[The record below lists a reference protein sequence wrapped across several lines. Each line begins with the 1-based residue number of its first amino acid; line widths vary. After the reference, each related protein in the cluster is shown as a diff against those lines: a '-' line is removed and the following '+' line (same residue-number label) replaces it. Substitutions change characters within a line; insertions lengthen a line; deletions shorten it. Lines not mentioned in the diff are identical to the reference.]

1 MDLFKVF
8 FFQKSIYFTLMY
20 YWVMN
25 CTVCGGQC
33 SQMYKSPIISLLYN
47 VLSMALNK
55 TASQYKQYKQT
66 NKLGPLYN
74 TSLLSLWSQPIILKI
89 LVIPNFR
96 KENIL
101 ADAHLLTYCDWQANE
116 HVVSKPGPPLMCH
129 IWFLNNKNDK
139 TNKPTHIQPSKWNI
153 TNCGWCHSDY
163 IHLLYC
169 AVSGQYIRWML
180 ESH

>member
-33 SQMYKSPIISLLYN
+33 SQMYKSPILSLLYN

-96 KENIL
+96 KENIS

-153 TNCGWCHSDY
+153 TNCGWHSDY